1 MFGIKSSG
9 CFILGIIMGFILALA
24 LGGVCVLFFNPQ
36 FRAKAVGKVEKVWG
50 SVKDSVDDS
59 IDAVKK
65 APGARPV
72 KEEAPA
78 QQNGSSEPQVT
89 APQKQRNEIELPL
102 KGIKVSW

>member
-36 FRAKAVGKVEKVWG
+36 FRAKAVGKIERVWG
-50 SVKDSVDDS
+50 TVKDSVDDS

-72 KEEAPA
+72 KEESAPKGA
-78 QQNGSSEPQVT
+78 SSEPDVS
-89 APQKQRNEIELPL
+89 APKKQRTEIELPL